1 MARVRQVERLAG
13 LPGVG
18 RESVRTSRKSP
29 DRATTALHDKNAQT
43 QTIEPATPRVDDHQL
58 SAPELHVVVRVP
70 RCSAGKSTARAAQH
84 RRAPRILMGLP
95 VLAA

>member
-1 MARVRQVERLAG
+1 MARARQVERLAG

-43 QTIEPATPRVDDHQL
+43 QAIEPATPRVDDHQL
-58 SAPELHVVVRVP
+58 SAPKLHVVV
-70 RCSAGKSTARAAQH
+70 AAQH

>member
-1 MARVRQVERLAG
+1 MARALQVERLAG

-18 RESVRTSRKSP
+18 RESVRRSRKSR
-29 DRATTALHDKNAQT
+29 DRATMALHDKNAQT

-58 SAPELHVVVRVP
+58 SAPELHVVVP

-84 RRAPRILMGLP
+84 RRAPRMMGLP

>member
-1 MARVRQVERLAG
+1 MARARQVERLAG
-13 LPGVG
+13 LPNVG
-18 RESVRTSRKSP
+18 RDAVRTSWSA

-58 SAPELHVVVRVP
+58 SAPKLHVVV
-70 RCSAGKSTARAAQH
+70 AAQH